1 MLSRE
6 NCTYA
11 NGVYL
16 KDLSILVNDRRP
28 LDNILILDD
37 NCDSCLLNIRNSIPV
52 VPF

>member
-6 NCTYA
+6 NCTYV

-16 KDLSILVNDRRP
+16 KDLRLLVNERRP

-37 NCDSCLLNIRNSIPV
+37 NPDGCLLNIENAIPI